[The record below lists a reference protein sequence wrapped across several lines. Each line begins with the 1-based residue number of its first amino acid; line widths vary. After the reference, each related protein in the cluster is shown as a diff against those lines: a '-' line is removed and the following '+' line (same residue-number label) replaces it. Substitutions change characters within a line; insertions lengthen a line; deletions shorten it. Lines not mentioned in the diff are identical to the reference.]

1 MSTFYLDDHQVAEFL
16 WMFRRPGSAN
26 WYYRFTFP
34 SEKGGRYA
42 STRKADL
49 RQAKEIALAAYRD
62 AAKLLA
68 AGQRIARP
76 TMSRLADEFYTWTD
90 TLKCHE
96 VQKNRHKSL
105 TRRILLDMLGDRP
118 VASLGPSDV
127 QKYID
132 ARAGKVK
139 ESTINIELN
148 TLRAWCNFGIQKGL
162 RTEPLRFKA
171 LEIDPDDT
179 ESSWFDYYDYRRMRR
194 LLELEDPY
202 MRDIVVLAFHLGAR
216 VSELKNLN
224 HTDYHT
230 VRINRV
236 DFVRV
241 KLEGK
246 AKKRKRL
253 YPPVALKILTRLK
266 ELTQT
271 PEVMPREIRKQFR
284 DFLLVNDLRYDK
296 NGNRRTLGHLRHTK
310 ATARMGRQSTN
321 RVALAAWMGHSP
333 EMAARVYYQFD
344 KQFEDKELA
353 SGTTDRN
360 RKPSPPRRRFRVR

>member
-1 MSTFYLDDHQVAEFL
+1 MSTFYLDDHQVSDFL

-26 WYYRFTFP
+26 WYYRFSFP
-34 SEKGGRYA
+34 GESGNRYV

-49 RQAKEIALAAYRD
+49 RQAKEIALAAYRE
-62 AAKLLA
+62 AAILIA

-76 TMSRLADEFYTWTD
+76 TMAKLADEFYTWVD

-96 VQKNRHKSL
+96 VQRNRHKSL
-105 TRRILLDMLGDRP
+105 TRRILLDLFGDRP
-118 VASLGPSDV
+118 VASLGAGDV
-127 QKYID
+127 QKYVD

-139 ESTINIELN
+139 DSTINIELN
-148 TLRAWCNFGIQKGL
+148 TLRAWCNFGIAKGL

-171 LEIDPDDT
+171 LEIDPEDT
-179 ESSWFDYYDYRRMRR
+179 ENSWFDYYEYLRMRR
-194 LLELEDPY
+194 LLQLEDPY

-216 VSELKNLN
+216 VSELKNLL

-236 DFVRV
+236 NFVRV
-241 KLEGK
+241 LLQGK
-246 AKKRKRL
+246 GKKRKRL
-253 YPPVALKILTRLK
+253 YPPIVLKILTRLK

-271 PEVMPREIRKQFR
+271 QEVMPREIRKQFR
-284 DFLLVNDLRYDK
+284 DFLLVNGLRFDLD
-296 NGNRRTLGHLRHTK
+296 GNRRTLGNMRHSK
-310 ATARMGRQSTN
+310 ATARMGRASTN

-333 EMAARVYYQFD
+333 EMAAKIYYKFD
-344 KQFEDKELA
+344 KQFEDRELI
-353 SGTTDRN
+353 SGATDRN